1 MLMNIELIEH
11 GCLGYRLLC
20 LPDGTVIK
28 PFPEPGATIQKSR
41 DSLAVQSPILPGRLF
56 TLHERMVVLFPKIAF
71 LGLFSKGNRG
81 GGALSMIE
89 IATKKI
95 LTIID
100 KSLFFFK
107 KGGRLKVDNILRASV
122 CLKKA

>member
-41 DSLAVQSPILPGRLF
+41 DSFAVQSPILPGRLF
-56 TLHERMVVLFPKIAF
+56 TLHERMVVLFTKIAF

-100 KSLFFFK
+100 KSLFFF
-107 KGGRLKVDNILRASV
+107 LR
-122 CLKKA
+122 KEDD

>member
-56 TLHERMVVLFPKIAF
+56 TLHERMVILLQQIKDFIPSFITQHLEKPV
-71 LGLFSKGNRG
+71 SVH
-81 GGALSMIE
+81 MQ
-89 IATKKI
+89 KK
-95 LTIID
+95 
-100 KSLFFFK
+100 
-107 KGGRLKVDNILRASV
+107 
-122 CLKKA
+122 

>member
-1 MLMNIELIEH
+1 MNIELIEH

-107 KGGRLKVDNILRASV
+107 KGG
-122 CLKKA
+122 

>member
-81 GGALSMIE
+81 GGALSIIE

>member
-81 GGALSMIE
+81 GGHCQLLKLPP
-89 IATKKI
+89 KKY
-95 LTIID
+95 
-100 KSLFFFK
+100 
-107 KGGRLKVDNILRASV
+107 
-122 CLKKA
+122 

>member
-41 DSLAVQSPILPGRLF
+41 DSLAVQSPILAGVCNASNIIPKVLPETGKQ
-56 TLHERMVVLFPKIAF
+56 TLKIR
-71 LGLFSKGNRG
+71 SKYARN
-81 GGALSMIE
+81 A
-89 IATKKI
+89 
-95 LTIID
+95 
-100 KSLFFFK
+100 
-107 KGGRLKVDNILRASV
+107 
-122 CLKKA
+122 

>member
-1 MLMNIELIEH
+1 MI
-11 GCLGYRLLC
+11 
-20 LPDGTVIK
+20 VI
-28 PFPEPGATIQKSR
+28 F
-41 DSLAVQSPILPGRLF
+41 L
-56 TLHERMVVLFPKIAF
+56 KIAF

>member
-1 MLMNIELIEH
+1 MNIELIEH

-56 TLHERMVVLFPKIAF
+56 TLHERMVVLFPKVAF

>member
-56 TLHERMVVLFPKIAF
+56 TLHERMVVLFPKVAF